1 MCFDI
6 AFDHTEDTWQSEF
19 VKRLLL
25 LRLEML
31 LPIVFWLADW
41 VLLQTADKSYL
52 EFKDND

>member
-6 AFDHTEDTWQSEF
+6 AFDHTVDTWQSEF